1 MSVALFPPRPLHL
14 DRLQVPDLAAICRAR
29 KIVATLGGRFSLE
42 LGIDVDCNPD
52 EIDRWALAATLL
64 GNQISTSIAM
74 RTYRVLESAGIRT
87 IREPGGTNREELASL
102 LDEGGYGRFDEQGT
116 SRLQNLADAVADRY
130 DGRLSILGEEEMDSH
145 ELERALTDLPSWDAD
160 TARLFLREL
169 RGVWPAADVALDHRA
184 VAAAGHL
191 RLPMESEALASLAAA
206 AHLDFRDLEVGLLR
220 LSSCHTFAGCPGG
233 EECVFAAFDRDQ
245 FVHF

>member
-1 MSVALFPPRPLHL
+1 MSVALSPPRRLHL
-14 DRLQVPDLAAICRAR
+14 DRLQVPALAAICRAR

-42 LGIDVDCNPD
+42 LGIDVDGNAD

-87 IREPGGTNREELASL
+87 IHDARGPNRDELASL
-102 LDEGGYGRFDEQGT
+102 LDEGGYGRFDKQGT
-116 SRLQNLADAVADRY
+116 SRLQNLADVVADRY
-130 DGRLSILGEEEMDSH
+130 GGRLSILGEEEMDSH
-145 ELERALTDLPSWDAD
+145 ELEQALTDLPGWDGD

-169 RGVWPAADVALDHRA
+169 RGLWPTADVALDDR
-184 VAAAGHL
+184 AAAAARHL
-191 RLPMESEALASLAAA
+191 RLPMGWETLTSLAAA

-220 LSSCHTFAGCPGG
+220 LFACHPFADCPGG
-233 EECVFAAFDRDQ
+233 EECLLAAFDRDQ